1 MTNHTDNLRAQ
12 LQQAREDIADAT
24 TVEQYDRAKRRAAYL
39 RDLILRIETR
49 HTATA

>member
-1 MTNHTDNLRAQ
+1 MKSTLATLRAE
-12 LQQAREDIADAT
+12 LEKAREDIADAV

-39 RDLILRIETR
+39 AGLIQRIETR

>member
-1 MTNHTDNLRAQ
+1 MTRRLTALRAQ

-39 RDLILRIETR
+39 ADLIQRIETR

>member
-1 MTNHTDNLRAQ
+1 MTSRLTALRACWSW
-12 LQQAREDIADAT
+12 AREGIADAT

-39 RDLILRIETR
+39 ADLILRIETR

>member
-1 MTNHTDNLRAQ
+1 MTSHLANLRAQ
-12 LQQAREDIADAT
+12 LQQAREDIADAA

-39 RDLILRIETR
+39 ADLIQRIETR

>member
-1 MTNHTDNLRAQ
+1 MTSRLTALRAQ

-39 RDLILRIETR
+39 ADLIQRIETR
-49 HTATA
+49 HTTA

>member
-1 MTNHTDNLRAQ
+1 MTSHLANLRAQ
-12 LQQAREDIADAT
+12 RNQARHDIADAT

-39 RDLILRIETR
+39 ADLIQRIETR

>member
-1 MTNHTDNLRAQ
+1 MTSHLANLRAQ
-12 LQQAREDIADAT
+12 LQQAREDIANAT

-39 RDLILRIETR
+39 ADLIQRIETR